1 MAAVTLFVTL
11 MAGLST
17 VCQCQQPQIE
27 SVIFQQ
33 HHSVFTTKSHW
44 LITTIHDFS
53 NYERSLSNIKSNLDN
68 TFTEAITMLNRLIG
82 IAKTHNRQEH
92 YKPYIQLFK
101 MTHNDILH
109 LYSLHRGNN
118 KHFLDLLIVL
128 DPIGSQRSKRA
139 LLPIGGF
146 LKSLFGTA
154 SNKDLQKIKQAVQ
167 DLARRQND
175 QGHLLSDAL
184 SLINITQVDVEA
196 NRHAIND
203 LVNATD
209 YLLE

>member
-1 MAAVTLFVTL
+1 

-17 VCQCQQPQIE
+17 ICQCQQPQIE

-33 HHSVFTTKSHW
+33 HHSVFTTKSYW

-53 NYERSLSNIKSNLDN
+53 NYERSLSNIKSNLDK
-68 TFTEAITMLNRLIG
+68 TPLQKPLQMLNRLIG
-82 IAKTHNRQEH
+82 IAKTHNQQEH
-92 YKPYIQLFK
+92 YKPYIQLFFK

-167 DLARRQND
+167 DPCQE
-175 QGHLLSDAL
+175 
-184 SLINITQVDVEA
+184 IK
-196 NRHAIND
+196 
-203 LVNATD
+203 
-209 YLLE
+209 

>member
-27 SVIFQQ
+27 SVIFQK

-44 LITTIHDFS
+44 LITTIHDSS
-53 NYERSLSNIKSNLDN
+53 NYERSLSNIKSSLDN

-82 IAKTHNRQEH
+82 IAKTHNQQEH
-92 YKPYIQLFK
+92 YKPYIHFFK
-101 MTHNDILH
+101 MTRNDILH

-184 SLINITQVDVEA
+184 SLINITRVDVEA

>member
-1 MAAVTLFVTL
+1 
-11 MAGLST
+11 
-17 VCQCQQPQIE
+17 
-27 SVIFQQ
+27 
-33 HHSVFTTKSHW
+33 
-44 LITTIHDFS
+44 
-53 NYERSLSNIKSNLDN
+53 
-68 TFTEAITMLNRLIG
+68 
-82 IAKTHNRQEH
+82 
-92 YKPYIQLFK
+92 
-101 MTHNDILH
+101 MTCNDILH

-128 DPIGSQRSKRA
+128 DPVGSQRSKRA
-139 LLPIGGF
+139 LLPIGDF
-146 LKSLFGTA
+146 LKSLFGAA

-184 SLINITQVDVEA
+184 SLINITRVDVEA